1 MMPWMPPMMLVSMV
15 GHAIFH
21 TADRSGPS
29 MMERSYF
36 RPPGAVG
43 AAGGAG
49 GTSVASAAGGTTDT
63 GASVARR
70 DIGSNITLEG
80 TLTVITSLGPESFQG
95 LVQL

>member
-1 MMPWMPPMMLVSMV
+1 MMPWMPPMMLVSIV

-36 RPPGAVG
+36 RPPGGVG

-49 GTSVASAAGGTTDT
+49 GTRVASAAGGTTHW
-63 GASVARR
+63 ASVA
-70 DIGSNITLEG
+70 GGHSVSNNSGWQTF
-80 TLTVITSLGPESFQG
+80 TVSTALGPKSFS
-95 LVQL
+95 